1 MITGHQKYYDQ
12 PSLWNN
18 HYSKEKAEDERIN
31 KIITLLPTD
40 IKSILD
46 VGCGNGLFLNA
57 LANSFPDKFKRLVG
71 IDISKEA
78 LKYVQTEKVRGTIT
92 QLPFPDNSFDAV
104 TALEVLEHLT
114 YEDLLKAIS
123 ELTRVSKQ
131 YLIISVPND
140 QNLKTSLVMC
150 PQCYTW
156 FNPDYHTRSF
166 NHRSLE
172 DLFYGYKLIALK
184 EIGPLVLYRN
194 YNSLLLVYYYIWK
207 TPKPPEHAICPL
219 CGYKQKKEEGES
231 VNESYDQNPI
241 KTIFKVV
248 RKFTGFFFPLK
259 KKHRWLVA
267 VYGKQNG

>member
-104 TALEVLEHLT
+104 TALEVLEHLP
-114 YEDLLKAIS
+114 YEDFLKAIS

-166 NHRSLE
+166 SRLNLE
-172 DLFYGYKLIALK
+172 NLFPGYKPITLK
-184 EIGPLVLYRN
+184 EIGPFIFYRN
-194 YNSLLLVYYYIWK
+194 YNPLLLAYYYIWK
-207 TPKPPEHAICPL
+207 TPEPPVHAICPL
-219 CGYKQKKEEGES
+219 CGYRRKEKEHKPDNKRYRFNLS
-231 VNESYDQNPI
+231 KNI
-241 KTIFKVV
+241 LKTV
-248 RKFTGFFFPLK
+248 RKFAGLIFPLK
-259 KKHRWLVA
+259 KKHRWLIA
-267 VYGKQNG
+267 FYKKHNG